1 MRTLLSFMADFLV
14 PPVVNDIFPS
24 SRNAF
29 HANEMRTMTKEKISR
44 TTNRQPNAECKN
56 YQLWFLYSKAE
67 REKIKLVT
75 VQSSVAN

>member
-29 HANEMRTMTKEKISR
+29 HSNEMRTMTKEKISR
-44 TTNRQPNAECKN
+44 TINRQSSRRIINCDKN
-56 YQLWFLYSKAE
+56 YQLWFL
-67 REKIKLVT
+67 
-75 VQSSVAN
+75 